1 MEEFRRVRDAQ
12 EAVFFYVLYL
22 FPFLLVRLLI
32 LGGTALFTQNPVYN
46 GFLIGNGVA
55 VLFCVG
61 VGIVILS
68 AKGHAGHPGY
78 WGLLL
83 VGAVGALA
91 AGAVLGLIPV
101 AFLTTRRIHGSG
113 YSEGEWQRETEVPLE
128 DL

>member
-32 LGGTALFTQNPVYN
+32 LGGTALFTQDPIYN
-46 GFLIGNGVA
+46 GFMIGNGVA

-61 VGIVILS
+61 IGVLILRS
-68 AKGHAGHPGY
+68 KGHGGHPGY

-83 VGAVGALA
+83 VGGVGALA
-91 AGAVLGLIPV
+91 AGAMLGLIPV
-101 AFLTTRRIHGSG
+101 AFLTTRRIRGSG

>member
-1 MEEFRRVRDAQ
+1 MEEFRRVRDTQ

-32 LGGTALFTQNPVYN
+32 LGGTALFTQDPVYN

-55 VLFCVG
+55 ALFCVG
-61 VGIVILS
+61 VGVVILR
-68 AKGHAGHPGY
+68 AKGHVGHPGY

-83 VGAVGALA
+83 AGAVGSLV

-101 AFLTTRRIHGSG
+101 AFLTTRRIRGSG

-128 DL
+128 DR